1 MINLRQ
7 KKDETLMLYY
17 KRVTFIMFQMRA
29 KDRDIIVFIQT
40 EFTFL
45 NTTIR
50 VFVRKINDR
59 YV

>member
-1 MINLRQ
+1 MNLKQ

-17 KRVTFIMFQMRA
+17 KKVTFIMFQM
-29 KDRDIIVFIQT
+29 KTKNRDIIAFIQT
-40 EFTFL
+40 EFTLL

-50 VFVRKINDR
+50 VFVRRINDR